1 MRIAF
6 FLCGNFQNECRAIS
20 KTGRKGKPIFDNYH
34 QYLLSRMAVCKSAKE
49 LNKLTCVWPCSL
61 TEDEISSLEEA
72 KRLLLNIIVRREEER
87 THEG

>member
-6 FLCGNFQNECRAIS
+6 FLFGKFQKCCVIG
-20 KTGRKGKPIFDNYH
+20 KTGRKGKPMFDNCY
-34 QYLLSRMAVCKSAKE
+34 QYLLSRIAVCESAKE

-72 KRLLLNIIVRREEER
+72 KRLLLNIIVRREEKR